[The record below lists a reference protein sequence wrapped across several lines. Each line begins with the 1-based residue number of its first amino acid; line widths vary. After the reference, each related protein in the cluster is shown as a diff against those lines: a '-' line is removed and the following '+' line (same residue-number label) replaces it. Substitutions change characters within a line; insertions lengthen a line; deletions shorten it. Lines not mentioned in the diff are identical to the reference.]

1 VEPTLL
7 KILIHSFLLQIT
19 NNPNVLI
26 TLSVLVTKVSIIT
39 AEVVARADSA
49 VIPAAAAAEEVPPE
63 VAEATNA
70 EAAMVEAL
78 LEEEVAVA
86 FLTVPDPHQAV
97 GKANMKMVE
106 ATSVELSN
114 GPRMLL
120 RLRSKMIAG
129 RSRPRPLSGFPVT
142 GGRSRRE
149 EDVQWTIA
157 DMAETP
163 DGRRVAS
170 PTGRLHCS
178 ATNAWRWRCSALAIP
193 ALISTNMKTSLW
205 RLPATMCQ
213 STLLQ

>member
-1 VEPTLL
+1 M
-7 KILIHSFLLQIT
+7 LQIT
-19 NNPNVLI
+19 SQPNVLI
-26 TLSVLVTKVSIIT
+26 TLTVLVIQTQVSIIT

-49 VIPAAAAAEEVPPE
+49 VVVVAAAAVPP
-63 VAEATNA
+63 EATNA
-70 EAAMVEAL
+70 EAAMVEML
-78 LEEEVAVA
+78 VEEEVAEA

-106 ATSVELSN
+106 AATSVELSN

-129 RSRPRPLSGFPVT
+129 KSRPRPLSGSPVI

-157 DMAETP
+157 DMVETL

>member
-1 VEPTLL
+1 M
-7 KILIHSFLLQIT
+7 
-19 NNPNVLI
+19 LI
-26 TLSVLVTKVSIIT
+26 TLTVLVTQVSIIT
-39 AEVVARADSA
+39 AEVVAHADSA
-49 VIPAAAAAEEVPPE
+49 VPAVVVAAAVPPE
-63 VAEATNA
+63 VVEANNA
-70 EAAMVEAL
+70 EAVMVEML
-78 LEEEVAVA
+78 VEEEVAEA

-129 RSRPRPLSGFPVT
+129 KSRPRPLSGSPVI

-149 EDVQWTIA
+149 EDVNRTIA
-157 DMAETP
+157 GTAETLV
-163 DGRRVAS
+163 GRRVAS
-170 PTGRLHCS
+170 PIGRHHCS
-178 ATNAWRWRCSALAIP
+178 ATNAWSWRCSARAIP

-205 RLPATMCQ
+205 RLPATKCQ